1 MNSMIEQEKSL
12 LQTEETEKVS
22 KKPLSDEE
30 LSSLIKA
37 SNNKKFNEAE
47 LKVKKNENESFKK
60 ITLHDIAKQI
70 NKKNKEKIIE
80 EDKKSNLNQLKSVE
94 EEKESIGEEKDNN
107 KNNEIIENK
116 DTNEEIN
123 KEPNAS
129 INNENIKTE
138 DKKSIYEEEH
148 IKLLEEEKKIAYEKG
163 KTDALN
169 EVKEGSDAAIAQ
181 LKKVIDSISKV
192 EELDLRSFEKNI
204 EEKVTEL
211 VNNLTGK
218 IIEELPKEFIK
229 QIKDLLSQLEN
240 IEGNIAI
247 YINEKDYKVIE
258 SNKNIKNEIEKLS
271 IKPDKEL
278 NHGEIELKVNGIT
291 IRKTIR

>member
-1 MNSMIEQEKSL
+1 MIEKQKSL

-70 NKKNKEKIIE
+70 NQKNKEKIIE
-80 EDKKSNLNQLKSVE
+80 EEKKSNLNQSKSVE
-94 EEKESIGEEKDNN
+94 EEKESIEEEKDNN
-107 KNNEIIENK
+107 KNNDKIENK

-123 KEPNAS
+123 KEPNVS

-138 DKKSIYEEEH
+138 DKKSIYEDEH
-148 IKLLEEEKKIAYEKG
+148 LKLLEEEKKVAYQLG

-192 EELDLRSFEKNI
+192 EELDLSSFEKNI
-204 EEKVTEL
+204 EEKVIEL

-218 IIEELPKEFIK
+218 VIKELPKEFVK

-240 IEGNIAI
+240 IEGNIVI

-278 NHGEIELKVNGIT
+278 NHGEIELKVNGIK
-291 IRKTIR
+291 IRKTII

>member
-1 MNSMIEQEKSL
+1 MIEKQKSL

-47 LKVKKNENESFKK
+47 LKVKKNENENFKK

-70 NKKNKEKIIE
+70 NQQNKEKINE
-80 EDKKSNLNQLKSVE
+80 EDKKSNLNQPKSFE
-94 EEKESIGEEKDNN
+94 EEKENIEEEKDNN
-107 KNNEIIENK
+107 KNNEIVENK
-116 DTNEEIN
+116 ENSKEIN
-123 KEPNAS
+123 KESNAS

-138 DKKSIYEEEH
+138 DKKSIYEDEH
-148 IKLLEEEKKIAYEKG
+148 LKLLEEEKKISYEKG

-181 LKKVIDSISKV
+181 LKKIIDSISKV

-204 EEKVTEL
+204 EEKVIEL

-247 YINEKDYKVIE
+247 YINESDYKIIE

-271 IKPDKEL
+271 IKSDKEL

>member
-1 MNSMIEQEKSL
+1 MIEKQKSL

-47 LKVKKNENESFKK
+47 LKVKKNENENFKK

-70 NKKNKEKIIE
+70 NQQNKEKIIE
-80 EDKKSNLNQLKSVE
+80 EDKKNNLKQPKSSE
-94 EEKESIGEEKDNN
+94 EEKENIKEKKDDN

-116 DTNEEIN
+116 ENNEEIN
-123 KEPNAS
+123 KESNVS

-138 DKKSIYEEEH
+138 DKKSIFEDEH
-148 IKLLEEEKKIAYEKG
+148 LKLLEEEKKVAYEKG

-181 LKKVIDSISKV
+181 LKKIIDSISKV

-204 EEKVTEL
+204 EEKVIEL

-218 IIEELPKEFIK
+218 VIKELPKEFIK

-240 IEGNIAI
+240 IEGNIDI
-247 YINEKDYKVIE
+247 YINERDYKVIE

-278 NHGEIELKVNGIT
+278 NHGEVELKVNGIT
-291 IRKTIR
+291 IKKTIR

>member
-1 MNSMIEQEKSL
+1 MIEKQEPL
-12 LQTEETEKVS
+12 LQNEETEKVS
-22 KKPLSDEE
+22 NNPLSDEE

-37 SNNKKFNEAE
+37 SNNNKFNEVD

-70 NKKNKEKIIE
+70 NQQRKEKIIE
-80 EDKKSNLNQLKSVE
+80 EEKKSNLNQSKSSE
-94 EEKESIGEEKDNN
+94 EEKENIQAEKDED
-107 KNNEIIENK
+107 KNNELIENK
-116 DTNEEIN
+116 ENNEEIN
-123 KEPNAS
+123 KDPNE
-129 INNENIKTE
+129 IVNNENIKTE
-138 DKKSIYEEEH
+138 DKKSIDEEEH
-148 IKLLEEEKKIAYEKG
+148 LKLLEKEKKSAYEKG

-192 EELDLRSFEKNI
+192 EELDLKSFEKNI
-204 EEKVTEL
+204 EEKVIEL

-218 IIEELPKEFIK
+218 VIEELPKEFIK
-229 QIKDLLSQLEN
+229 QIKDLLSQVEN

-247 YINEKDYKVIE
+247 YINGGDYKVIE
-258 SNKNIKNEIEKLS
+258 SNKNLKNEIEKLS
-271 IKPDKEL
+271 IKSDKNL
-278 NHGEIELKVNGIT
+278 NHGEIELKINGIT

>member
-1 MNSMIEQEKSL
+1 MIEKQKSL

-70 NKKNKEKIIE
+70 NQQNKEKIIE
-80 EDKKSNLNQLKSVE
+80 EDEKSNFNQNKTSE
-94 EEKESIGEEKDNN
+94 EEKEYIEEEKENN
-107 KNNEIIENK
+107 KKNEIIENK
-116 DTNEEIN
+116 ENNEETNKESNQDTN
-123 KEPNAS
+123 
-129 INNENIKTE
+129 NESIKTE
-138 DKKSIYEEEH
+138 GKKSIYEEEH
-148 IKLLEEEKKIAYEKG
+148 LKLLEEEKKVAYEKG
-163 KTDALN
+163 KTDAFN

-204 EEKVTEL
+204 EEKVIEL

-229 QIKDLLSQLEN
+229 QIKDLLSQVEN

-258 SNKNIKNEIEKLS
+258 SNKNIKNEIEQLR
-271 IKPDKEL
+271 IKPFEEL
-278 NHGEIELKVNGIT
+278 KHGEIELRVNGIT

>member
-1 MNSMIEQEKSL
+1 MIEKQKSL

-22 KKPLSDEE
+22 KKPLSDAE

-37 SNNKKFNEAE
+37 SNNKKFNETE

-60 ITLHDIAKQI
+60 ITLHDIAKQS
-70 NKKNKEKIIE
+70 NQKNKEKINE
-80 EDKKSNLNQLKSVE
+80 EYKKSNLNQSNSVE
-94 EEKESIGEEKDNN
+94 EEKENIEEEKDNN
-107 KNNEIIENK
+107 KNNEKIENK
-116 DTNEEIN
+116 DTNEEIH

-204 EEKVTEL
+204 EEKVIEL

-218 IIEELPKEFIK
+218 VIKELPKEFIE

-240 IEGNIAI
+240 IEGNISI
-247 YINEKDYKVIE
+247 YINERDYKVIE

-271 IKPDKEL
+271 IKQDKEL

>member
-1 MNSMIEQEKSL
+1 MIEKQKSL
-12 LQTEETEKVS
+12 LQTVETEKVS

-70 NKKNKEKIIE
+70 NQKNKEKIIE
-80 EDKKSNLNQLKSVE
+80 EDKKSNLNQPKSFE
-94 EEKESIGEEKDNN
+94 EKKESIEEEKDNN
-107 KNNEIIENK
+107 QNNEKIENK

-123 KEPNAS
+123 KEPNAI

-148 IKLLEEEKKIAYEKG
+148 LKLLEEEKKLAYEKG

-204 EEKVTEL
+204 EEKVIEL

-247 YINEKDYKVIE
+247 YINERDYNVIE
-258 SNKNIKNEIEKLS
+258 SNKNIKNEIENLS

>member
-1 MNSMIEQEKSL
+1 MLEKEKSL

-22 KKPLSDEE
+22 QKPLSDDE

-37 SNNKKFNEAE
+37 SNNNKFNEVE

-70 NKKNKEKIIE
+70 NQQKKEKNIE
-80 EDKKSNLNQLKSVE
+80 VNKKSNLNQAQLGEGRKE
-94 EEKESIGEEKDNN
+94 EIEAKKDEK
-107 KNNEIIENK
+107 KNNELKENK
-116 DTNEEIN
+116 DDSEIQN
-123 KEPNAS
+123 KELS
-129 INNENIKTE
+129 SSLNNENIQKE
-138 DKKSIYEEEH
+138 DKKSIEEDEH
-148 IKLLEEEKKIAYEKG
+148 FKILEKEKKAAYEKG

-181 LKKVIDSISKV
+181 LKKVIDTISKV

-204 EEKVTEL
+204 EEKVIDL
-211 VNNLTGK
+211 VNKLTGK

-229 QIKDLLSQLEN
+229 KIKDLLSQLEN
-240 IEGNIAI
+240 IEGNTTI
-247 YINEKDYKVIE
+247 YVNDNDYKVIE
-258 SNKNIKNEIEKLS
+258 SNKNIKNDIEKLS
-271 IKPDKEL
+271 IKPLESL

-291 IRKTIR
+291 IRKIIK

>member
-1 MNSMIEQEKSL
+1 MIEQEKSL

-70 NKKNKEKIIE
+70 NQKNKEKIIE

-94 EEKESIGEEKDNN
+94 GEKESIEEEKDNY
-107 KNNEIIENK
+107 KNNEIVENK
-116 DTNEEIN
+116 DSNEEIN

-204 EEKVTEL
+204 EEKVIEL

-229 QIKDLLSQLEN
+229 QIKDLLLQLEN

-247 YINEKDYKVIE
+247 YINERDYRVIE
-258 SNKNIKNEIEKLS
+258 SKKNIKNEIEKLS

-278 NHGEIELKVNGIT
+278 NHGEIQLKVNGIT
-291 IRKTIR
+291 IRKTIK

>member
-1 MNSMIEQEKSL
+1 MIEKQKSL
-12 LQTEETEKVS
+12 LQTEDTEKVS

-70 NKKNKEKIIE
+70 NQKNKEKIIE
-80 EDKKSNLNQLKSVE
+80 EEKKNNLNQSKSSE
-94 EEKESIGEEKDNN
+94 EEKVNIEEEKDNN
-107 KNNEIIENK
+107 KKNEIIENK
-116 DTNEEIN
+116 ENNDEIN
-123 KEPNAS
+123 KESNEI

-138 DKKSIYEEEH
+138 DKKSIYEDEH
-148 IKLLEEEKKIAYEKG
+148 LKLLEEEKKVAYEKG

-204 EEKVTEL
+204 EEKVIEL

-218 IIEELPKEFIK
+218 IIEEFPKEYIK

-240 IEGNIAI
+240 IEGNIII
-247 YINEKDYKVIE
+247 YINESDYKIIE
-258 SNKNIKNEIEKLS
+258 SNKNIKNEIAKLS
-271 IKPDKEL
+271 IKPLKEL

>member
-1 MNSMIEQEKSL
+1 MIEKQKSL

-22 KKPLSDEE
+22 KKPLSNEE

-70 NKKNKEKIIE
+70 NQQNKEKIIE
-80 EDKKSNLNQLKSVE
+80 EDEKSNLNQNKSSE
-94 EEKESIGEEKDNN
+94 EEKENIEEEKDGN
-107 KNNEIIENK
+107 KKNEIINNKENN
-116 DTNEEIN
+116 DEIN

-138 DKKSIYEEEH
+138 DKKSIYEDEH
-148 IKLLEEEKKIAYEKG
+148 LKLLEEAKKVAYEKG

-204 EEKVTEL
+204 EEKVIEL

-229 QIKDLLSQLEN
+229 KIKDLLSQLEN

-247 YINEKDYKVIE
+247 YINERDYKVIE

-271 IKPDKEL
+271 IKPGKEL

>member
-1 MNSMIEQEKSL
+1 MIEKQEPL
-12 LQTEETEKVS
+12 LQNEETEKVS

-37 SNNKKFNEAE
+37 SNNNKFNEVE
-47 LKVKKNENESFKK
+47 LKVKKNEKEDFKK
-60 ITLHDIAKQI
+60 TTLHDIAKQI
-70 NKKNKEKIIE
+70 SQQNKEKIIE
-80 EDKKSNLNQLKSVE
+80 VDKKNDLKQSKPIE
-94 EEKESIGEEKDNN
+94 EIKEDIEEEKDNN
-107 KNNEIIENK
+107 RNNEIIENK
-116 DTNEEIN
+116 ENNEEIKKDSN
-123 KEPNAS
+123 TNF
-129 INNENIKTE
+129 NNENIKTE
-138 DKKSIYEEEH
+138 GKKSINEEEH
-148 IKLLEEEKKIAYEKG
+148 LKLLEEEKKVAYEKG

-181 LKKVIDSISKV
+181 LKKVIESISKV

-204 EEKVTEL
+204 EEKVIEL

-218 IIEELPKEFIK
+218 IIEEFPKEFIK

-240 IEGNIAI
+240 IQGNIAI
-247 YINEKDYKVIE
+247 YINERDFKIIE

-271 IKPDKEL
+271 INSDKEL

>member
-1 MNSMIEQEKSL
+1 MIEKQKSL
-12 LQTEETEKVS
+12 LQSEETEKVS

-70 NKKNKEKIIE
+70 NQQNKEKINE
-80 EDKKSNLNQLKSVE
+80 EDKKSNLNQPKSFE
-94 EEKESIGEEKDNN
+94 EEKENIEEEKDNN
-107 KNNEIIENK
+107 KNNEIVENK
-116 DTNEEIN
+116 ENSKEIN
-123 KEPNAS
+123 KESNAS

-138 DKKSIYEEEH
+138 DKKSIYEDEH
-148 IKLLEEEKKIAYEKG
+148 LKLLEEEKKISYEKG

-181 LKKVIDSISKV
+181 LKKIIDSISKV

-204 EEKVTEL
+204 EEKVIEL

-247 YINEKDYKVIE
+247 YINERDYKVIE

-271 IKPDKEL
+271 IKSDKEL

>member
-1 MNSMIEQEKSL
+1 MIEQEKSL

-70 NKKNKEKIIE
+70 NQKNKEKIIE

-94 EEKESIGEEKDNN
+94 GEKESIEEEKDNY
-107 KNNEIIENK
+107 KNNEIVENK
-116 DTNEEIN
+116 DSNEEIN

-204 EEKVTEL
+204 EEKVIEL

-229 QIKDLLSQLEN
+229 QIKDLLLQLEN

-247 YINEKDYKVIE
+247 YINERDYRVIE

-278 NHGEIELKVNGIT
+278 NHGEIQLKVNGIT
-291 IRKTIR
+291 IRKTIK

>member
-1 MNSMIEQEKSL
+1 MIEKQKSL
-12 LQTEETEKVS
+12 VQTEEIEKVS

-47 LKVKKNENESFKK
+47 LKVKKYENESFKK
-60 ITLHDIAKQI
+60 VTLHDIAKQS
-70 NKKNKEKIIE
+70 NQKNKERIIE
-80 EDKKSNLNQLKSVE
+80 EDKKNNFNQSKSSE
-94 EEKESIGEEKDNN
+94 EEKENIEEKKDDN

-116 DTNEEIN
+116 ENNEEIN
-123 KEPNAS
+123 KKSNTG
-129 INNENIKTE
+129 INNEDIKTE
-138 DKKSIYEEEH
+138 DKKIFNEDEH
-148 IKLLEEEKKIAYEKG
+148 LKLLEEEKKLAYEKG

-181 LKKVIDSISKV
+181 LKKMIDSISKID
-192 EELDLRSFEKNI
+192 ELDLKSFEKNI
-204 EEKVTEL
+204 EEKVIDL

-240 IEGNIAI
+240 IEGNTAI
-247 YINEKDYKVIE
+247 YINESDYKVIE
-258 SNKNIKNEIEKLS
+258 SNKNIKNEIKKLS

-291 IRKTIR
+291 IRKTIK

>member
-1 MNSMIEQEKSL
+1 MRM
-12 LQTEETEKVS
+12 KVS
-22 KKPLSDEE
+22 KKLPYMILQNK
-30 LSSLIKA
+30 LIKKI
-37 SNNKKFNEAE
+37 KKK
-47 LKVKKNENESFKK
+47 LLRKK
-60 ITLHDIAKQI
+60 
-70 NKKNKEKIIE
+70 
-80 EDKKSNLNQLKSVE
+80 KKSNLNQSKSVE
-94 EEKESIGEEKDNN
+94 EEKESIEEEKDNN
-107 KNNEIIENK
+107 KNNEKIENK

-138 DKKSIYEEEH
+138 DKKSIYEDEH
-148 IKLLEEEKKIAYEKG
+148 LKLLEEEKKVAYEKG

-192 EELDLRSFEKNI
+192 EELDLKGFEKNI
-204 EEKVTEL
+204 EEKVIEL

-218 IIEELPKEFIK
+218 VIKELPKEFVK

-240 IEGNIAI
+240 IEGNVVI
-247 YINEKDYKVIE
+247 YINENDYKVIE

>member
-1 MNSMIEQEKSL
+1 MIEQEKSL

-204 EEKVTEL
+204 EEKVIEL

-229 QIKDLLSQLEN
+229 QIKDLLLQLEN

-247 YINEKDYKVIE
+247 YINERDYKVIE

-271 IKPDKEL
+271 IKPHKEL

>member
-1 MNSMIEQEKSL
+1 MIEKKKSL

-70 NKKNKEKIIE
+70 NQQNKEKIIE
-80 EDKKSNLNQLKSVE
+80 KGKKNNLNQPKFNE
-94 EEKESIGEEKDNN
+94 EEKENIKEKKDDN
-107 KNNEIIENK
+107 KNMEIIENK
-116 DTNEEIN
+116 ENDEEIN
-123 KEPNAS
+123 EELSAS

-148 IKLLEEEKKIAYEKG
+148 FKLLEEEKKVAYEKG
-163 KTDALN
+163 KKDALN

-204 EEKVTEL
+204 EEKVIEL

-218 IIEELPKEFIK
+218 IIEELPKEFIQ
-229 QIKDLLSQLEN
+229 QIKELLSQLEN
-240 IEGNIAI
+240 IEGNIII
-247 YINEKDYKVIE
+247 YINEIDYKVIE

-271 IKPDKEL
+271 IKPDKKL

-291 IRKTIR
+291 IRKTIK

>member
-1 MNSMIEQEKSL
+1 MIEKQKSL

-60 ITLHDIAKQI
+60 ITLHDIAKQS
-70 NKKNKEKIIE
+70 NQKNKERIIE
-80 EDKKSNLNQLKSVE
+80 EDKKNNFNQSKSSE
-94 EEKESIGEEKDNN
+94 EEKENIEEKKDDN

-116 DTNEEIN
+116 ENNEEIN
-123 KEPNAS
+123 KKSNTG
-129 INNENIKTE
+129 INNEDIKTE
-138 DKKSIYEEEH
+138 DKKIFNEDEH
-148 IKLLEEEKKIAYEKG
+148 LKLLEEKKVAYEKG

-204 EEKVTEL
+204 EEKVIEL

-247 YINEKDYKVIE
+247 YINERDYKVIE

-291 IRKTIR
+291 IRKTIK

>member
-1 MNSMIEQEKSL
+1 MIEQEKSL

-47 LKVKKNENESFKK
+47 LKVKKNENENFKK

-70 NKKNKEKIIE
+70 NQQNKEKIIE
-80 EDKKSNLNQLKSVE
+80 EDKKSNLNQIKSSE
-94 EEKESIGEEKDNN
+94 EEKENIEEEKNYN
-107 KNNEIIENK
+107 KNNEKIENK
-116 DTNEEIN
+116 ENNEEIN
-123 KEPNAS
+123 KESNAS

-138 DKKSIYEEEH
+138 EKKSIDEEEH
-148 IKLLEEEKKIAYEKG
+148 FKLLEEEKKVAYEKG

-204 EEKVTEL
+204 EEKVIEL

-247 YINEKDYKVIE
+247 YINERDYKVIE

-291 IRKTIR
+291 IRKTIK

>member
-1 MNSMIEQEKSL
+1 MIEKQKSSL
-12 LQTEETEKVS
+12 KTEEIEKES
-22 KKPLSDEE
+22 KKPLSNEE

-37 SNNKKFNEAE
+37 SNNNKFNEIE
-47 LKVKKNENESFKK
+47 LKVKKNENEGFKK

-70 NKKNKEKIIE
+70 NQQNKETIIE
-80 EDKKSNLNQLKSVE
+80 EDKKSNLNQHKSSEDGKENIE
-94 EEKESIGEEKDNN
+94 EEKDEN
-107 KNNEIIENK
+107 KKNEIIENK
-116 DTNEEIN
+116 ENNEDIN
-123 KEPNAS
+123 KESNAI

-138 DKKSIYEEEH
+138 DKKSIDEDEH
-148 IKLLEEEKKIAYEKG
+148 LKLLEQEKKVAYEKG
-163 KTDALN
+163 KIDALN

-181 LKKVIDSISKV
+181 LKKIIDSLSKV
-192 EELDLRSFEKNI
+192 EELDLTSFEKNI
-204 EEKVTEL
+204 EEKVIEL

-240 IEGNIAI
+240 IEGNITI
-247 YINEKDYKVIE
+247 NINERDYKVIE

-291 IRKTIR
+291 IRKIIK

>member
-1 MNSMIEQEKSL
+1 MIEKQKSL
-12 LQTEETEKVS
+12 LQTEEAEKVS
-22 KKPLSDEE
+22 KKPLSNEE

-47 LKVKKNENESFKK
+47 LRVKKNENENFKK

-70 NKKNKEKIIE
+70 NQQNKEKIIK
-80 EDKKSNLNQLKSVE
+80 EDKKSNFNQLKSSE
-94 EEKESIGEEKDNN
+94 EEKENIEEEKNDN
-107 KNNEIIENK
+107 KNNDIIENK
-116 DTNEEIN
+116 ENNEEIN
-123 KEPNAS
+123 QELNAS

-138 DKKSIYEEEH
+138 DKKSIYEDEH
-148 IKLLEEEKKIAYEKG
+148 LKLLEEEKKVAYQKG

-192 EELDLRSFEKNI
+192 EELDLSSFEKNI
-204 EEKVTEL
+204 EEKVIEL

-218 IIEELPKEFIK
+218 VIKELPKEFIE

-240 IEGNIAI
+240 IEGNIVT